1 LDEDNGE
8 NSEHDIE
15 MMCKAMGKSIIDG
28 SEVKLMMMISE
39 KTE

>member
-15 MMCKAMGKSIIDG
+15 MMCKAMGKETFGFEI
-28 SEVKLMMMISE
+28 
-39 KTE
+39 